1 MQSNRRIPFMNKLL
15 ILCHILLTLL
25 LVITAGCEVE
35 ENTPAPVDYTIPDQE
50 FKDARIII
58 TENGITSAIMAAKH
72 VNVFED
78 ENYTVIEDS
87 IAIEFFDKEGV
98 RVSTLTARNGEI
110 WGLYEQ
116 VDSLKATG
124 NVLIISEERKAKLET
139 ESIRWSAKTHMIYA
153 DGWVRLS
160 TEDAVQ
166 EGEKFVATDDLK
178 EYSMENVTGSI
189 RREGI
194 SIPER

>member
-1 MQSNRRIPFMNKLL
+1 MNKFRIIYCVLTVLL
-15 ILCHILLTLL
+15 F
-25 LVITAGCEVE
+25 VITAGCEIE
-35 ENTPAPVDYTIPDQE
+35 EEVPVSIEYNLPDQE

-58 TENGITSAIMAAKH
+58 TENSITSAIVMAKL

-78 ENYTVIEDS
+78 DNYTVVQDS
-87 IAIEFFDKEGV
+87 IAMEFFNKQGK
-98 RVSTLTARNGEI
+98 RVSTLTARNGEV

-124 NVLIISEERKAKLET
+124 DVVIISEERRAKLET
-139 ESIRWSAKTHMIYA
+139 QSIRWNAKTRMIHA

-178 EYSMENVTGSI
+178 NYTMENVTGSI

-194 SIPER
+194 KVPER